1 MMIVSEYHQK
11 VSYYNW
17 PNKTN
22 FCIQFQLVAQAI
34 LFQVAL
40 FLHIKSMPSLSLMTI
55 SVFPWLGW
63 FSQLSWDERSP
74 EASQSYKI
82 CSWNCEVCKYSRDLY
97 AFFKMFVLLIKF
109 YAPCGLQNVHWSTLF
124 YTHIEKKIYSFLA
137 YGSEWQDGSF
147 RCGNTQMCFQIAI
160 LCWFSWVQLKQ
171 HYEACVCYSWT
182 EQSVQDFFPSCS
194 GDWIIFMSASL
205 SQSFMD
211 IYHQSKLIKHYSIV
225 EFMQNF

>member
-1 MMIVSEYHQK
+1 MKGRLKPHKAIRFALEIVRCVNTHEIYMFFWNVCPFDK
-11 VSYYNW
+11 
-17 PNKTN
+17 
-22 FCIQFQLVAQAI
+22 I
-34 LFQVAL
+34 LCTLRLA
-40 FLHIKSMPSLSLMTI
+40 KCSL
-55 SVFPWLGW
+55 
-63 FSQLSWDERSP
+63 
-74 EASQSYKI
+74 
-82 CSWNCEVCKYSRDLY
+82 KYIILY
-97 AFFKMFVLLIKF
+97 SHRK
-109 YAPCGLQNVHWSTLF
+109 N
-124 YTHIEKKIYSFLA
+124 IYSFLA